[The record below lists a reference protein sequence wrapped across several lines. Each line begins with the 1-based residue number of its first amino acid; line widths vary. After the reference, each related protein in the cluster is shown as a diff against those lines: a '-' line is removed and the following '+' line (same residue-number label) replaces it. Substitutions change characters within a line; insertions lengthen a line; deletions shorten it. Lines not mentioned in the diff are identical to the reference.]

1 MEKTLF
7 SRTILKCW
15 KSTLFMQVVLV
26 FIFNKLLK
34 TFHQLL
40 SHGPYMGTFIFSEE
54 DNMPQCSVA
63 GKQRIEAA

>member
-1 MEKTLF
+1 
-7 SRTILKCW
+7 
-15 KSTLFMQVVLV
+15 MQVVLV

-40 SHGPYMGTFIFSEE
+40 SHGPYMGTSIFSEE
-54 DNMPQCSVA
+54 DNMPRCSVA